1 MEPYVPVIVAALTSV
16 FTLIGTIITCI
27 QTARKTE
34 QTFQISQ
41 AVIETKME
49 ELTREVRAHNEFA
62 VRLPVLEK
70 QVEVLERDISDLRKK
85 LDN

>member
-1 MEPYVPVIVAALTSV
+1 MEAFVPVIVAIVTSI
-16 FTLIGTIITCI
+16 FTLTGTIITCI
-27 QTARKTE
+27 STARKTE

-41 AVIETKME
+41 AVLETKME

-70 QVEVLERDISDLRKK
+70 QVEVLERDLADIRKK
-85 LDN
+85 IDE